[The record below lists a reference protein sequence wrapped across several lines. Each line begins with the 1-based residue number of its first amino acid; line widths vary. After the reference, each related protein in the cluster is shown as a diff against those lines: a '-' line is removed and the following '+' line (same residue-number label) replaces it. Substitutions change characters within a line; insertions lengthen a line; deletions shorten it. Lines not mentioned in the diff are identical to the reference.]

1 MKDLKQKALTEFV
14 ITVFA
19 GWIGVHKFKQGKV
32 GIGILYLFTFG
43 LFYVGWIYDIIQSW
57 KTYKYACRVQS
68 QSGVAAPTPA
78 NVAPAP
84 VQNTDT
90 FTFKAAG
97 VTFNNGRKTRQ
108 AILRKIYWRDEPF
121 LRVSYTLREYD
132 FNGSPAIGI
141 YANGEQI
148 GNVPKDDVS
157 FVLPL
162 LDKITKISVNVSGG
176 GQTESGEN
184 INFGA
189 AVTITYT
196 K

>member
-1 MKDLKQKALTEFV
+1 MKDLKQKALTDFV
-14 ITVFA
+14 ITA
-19 GWIGVHKFKQGKV
+19 AGGWIGIHKFKQGKV

-68 QSGVAAPTPA
+68 QSSVAAHI
-78 NVAPAP
+78 
-84 VQNTDT
+84 QNTDT

-108 AILRKIYWRDEPF
+108 AILRKIHWHDEPF
-121 LRVSYTLREYD
+121 VFVSYSLRKYD
-132 FNGSPAIGI
+132 FEGSPAIGI

-162 LDKITKISVNVSGG
+162 LDRITKISVNVSGG

-189 AVTITYT
+189 NVTITYT

>member
-1 MKDLKQKALTEFV
+1 MKKGKKFV
-14 ITVFA
+14 IGIVLIA
-19 GWIGVHKFKQGKV
+19 IGV
-32 GIGILYLFTFG
+32 IGLFG
-43 LFYVGWIYDIIQSW
+43 LFGNTDDKAALAGGSVLLIAG
-57 KTYKYACRVQS
+57 
-68 QSGVAAPTPA
+68 GVVLVYLDKKNPAPATEPA
-78 NVAPAP
+78 VNVAPAP
-84 VQNTDT
+84 ARNTDT

-132 FNGSPAIGI
+132 FEGSPAIGV

-162 LDKITKISVNVSGG
+162 LDKIAKISVNVSGG

-189 AVTITYT
+189 TVTITYT